1 MKSHSSFSHLIAI
14 AALFLWPEISRSQIS
29 EPEILSLVAENQI
42 AVAQERVRTAYQK
55 NPNSALAAYYRALFE
70 ENADAATSSFQD
82 VAKRFRSSEYAER
95 ALYRLGQYHFARGSY
110 MRARQF
116 FQELAAN
123 YPQSSWAAPG
133 RYFAGKAAMISGETA
148 LAREELQVVAQNSA
162 GTWMGDFARED
173 LARLPATA
181 AVETAPA
188 HKAADKKS
196 EEQPKAEAKDT
207 RGENLPYALQAG
219 AFSDK
224 GKAQILEKQLKGSGY
239 KTEVRERKEG
249 ARKYYLVWVGTFS
262 RREEAWQGA
271 DELKKKYG
279 VKSHVVR
286 RDD

>member
-133 RYFAGKAAMISGETA
+133 RYFAGKAAMISASSGAESN
-148 LAREELQVVAQNSA
+148 RSVACLS
-162 GTWMGDFARED
+162 
-173 LARLPATA
+173 PATSMVW
-181 AVETAPA
+181 AVLLFWRTRE
-188 HKAADKKS
+188 KKS
-196 EEQPKAEAKDT
+196 FKVRARSSADLIKSQEA
-207 RGENLPYALQAG
+207 
-219 AFSDK
+219 
-224 GKAQILEKQLKGSGY
+224 
-239 KTEVRERKEG
+239 
-249 ARKYYLVWVGTFS
+249 
-262 RREEAWQGA
+262 
-271 DELKKKYG
+271 
-279 VKSHVVR
+279 
-286 RDD
+286 